1 MNRTGWSWGVL
12 VFSAVVLGWAA
23 PGAPAETC
31 NRIVAIVN
39 NDVIT
44 QLELEK
50 KIREMTGFSVE
61 DLKRKEGPRFSE
73 TQRRILEL
81 LIDEKIA
88 EAKIKELNIT
98 VSKRQV
104 EATIKKIKDDNHWTD
119 EEFIAR
125 LGKEGLTLEKYEER
139 IGKEMER
146 MQLIEFEVRSKII
159 IRDEEIKAFYE
170 KNKRL
175 YGSTEKVRLAGIFL
189 MRKRPSDPGEIDEL
203 QKKGEGILE
212 RIKGGEDFGELAKK
226 FSEGPG
232 AADGGD
238 LGTFDADQL
247 DPHFQKIVDAV
258 PEGSVS
264 DLILSPKGIQ
274 ILKVI
279 QKQTGKAKPL
289 EDVKEAIS
297 SELYKQEINR
307 RYDSWI
313 KGLRESSYTRI
324 LLSES
329 R

>member
-1 MNRTGWSWGVL
+1 MNRTGWWCGVL
-12 VFSAVVLGWAA
+12 VFLAVLWGWVVS
-23 PGAPAETC
+23 GACAETC
-31 NRIVAIVN
+31 NRVVAVVN

-50 KIREMTGFSVE
+50 KIKEMTGFSVE
-61 DLKRKEGPRFSE
+61 DLKRKDGASFGE
-73 TQRRILEL
+73 TERRILEF

-98 VSKRQV
+98 VSTSQV
-104 EATIKKIKDDNHWTD
+104 DATIKKLKEDNHWTD
-119 EEFIAR
+119 QEFNAQLQR
-125 LGKEGLTLEKYEER
+125 EGLTLEEYHEKIR
-139 IGKEMER
+139 KELER

-159 IRDEEIKAFYE
+159 IRDEDIKAYYE
-170 KNKRL
+170 ENKQLFR
-175 YGSTEKVRLAGIFL
+175 STEKVHLAGIFL
-189 MRKRPSDPGEIDEL
+189 IRKRPDDPGEMDEI
-203 QKKGEGILE
+203 QKKGAEILE
-212 RIKGGEDFGELAKK
+212 RIKGGEDFGQLAKK

-232 AADGGD
+232 AVDGGD

-247 DPHFQKIVDAV
+247 EPQFKKIIDTL

-264 DLILSPKGIQ
+264 GLISSPNGIQ

-279 QKQTGKAKPL
+279 QKQVGRTKPL
-289 EDVKEAIS
+289 EEVKEAIY
-297 SELYKQEINR
+297 SELYRQEVNR

>member
-12 VFSAVVLGWAA
+12 VFSAVVLGWVA

-50 KIREMTGFSVE
+50 KIMEMTGFSAE

-88 EAKIKELNIT
+88 EVKIKELNIT
-98 VSKRQV
+98 VSQRQV
-104 EATIKKIKDDNHWTD
+104 EATIQKIKDDNHWTD
-119 EEFIAR
+119 EEFVAR
-125 LGKEGLTLEKYEER
+125 LGKEGLTLEKYQEKIR
-139 IGKEMER
+139 KELER

-159 IRDEEIKAFYE
+159 IRDEEIKAYYE

-189 MRKRPSDPGEIDEL
+189 MRKRPNDPGEMDEL

-212 RIKGGEDFGELAKK
+212 RLKGGEDFGELAKK

-247 DPHFQKIVDAV
+247 DPHFKKIVDAL

-264 DLILSPKGIQ
+264 DLILSSKGIQ
-274 ILKVI
+274 ILKIV

-289 EDVKEAIS
+289 EDVKEAIY